1 MTLST
6 PQFLEILGMPRYNS
20 MCNTILEARKKPE
33 YAKAETEILPSIREK
48 NDVTQNTYE
57 EYMGK
62 TRRTQQNAV
71 HQVQEIAFVE
81 EE

>member
-1 MTLST
+1 M
-6 PQFLEILGMPRYNS
+6 
-20 MCNTILEARKKPE
+20 
-33 YAKAETEILPSIREK
+33 TEILPSIHEK
-48 NDVTQNTYE
+48 NDITQNTYE

-71 HQVQEIAFVE
+71 PQVQEIAFVE